1 MGSLKPVVRV
11 VFLGQQAPTQK
22 NDASCKLGSL
32 WMAKDLQIDS
42 EVDQRKIRAD
52 GVHIRPDRHTP
63 QATADP
69 NPRAN
74 SDEKTAN
81 LS

>member
-1 MGSLKPVVRV
+1 MNG
-11 VFLGQQAPTQK
+11 
-22 NDASCKLGSL
+22 ASWKLGSL
-32 WMAKDLQIDS
+32 RMAKDLQVDS

-69 NPRAN
+69 NLRAN
-74 SDEKTAN
+74 NDERHRT
-81 LS
+81 

>member
-1 MGSLKPVVRV
+1 
-11 VFLGQQAPTQK
+11 
-22 NDASCKLGSL
+22 
-32 WMAKDLQIDS
+32 MAKDLQIDS